1 MFLCR
6 RWSTFSKLFC
16 FLCYCFYLMFLC
28 RSLSFFLSLPRL
40 THTSETLSFLAFWL
54 QGPATAGSFVPP
66 PSALSPPPS
75 SAPPTHG
82 HLSHFSFPTSSSSS
96 PPSSLSLG
104 IGTATPVPPARTY
117 AAAHRLQQPFSEEQF
132 RLKLLHRN
140 QTIVE
145 VHSQP
150 GGHDGEGPGGA
161 GSGFDA
167 DVDMQLYTPPA
178 PPLLSSSSSSCKP
191 LSVVPEHG
199 DGVGRAANVVVK
211 SGGTAPMVAP
221 VTTPV
226 RPTTLNLCSGCFLL
240 FILFFLSSFYTFP
253 LSFGC
258 VLFFLMEC
266 FFFQNSIQIDHI
278 Y

>member
-1 MFLCR
+1 MEKPRSVSSDSESR
-6 RWSTFSKLFC
+6 RTPVRV
-16 FLCYCFYLMFLC
+16 
-28 RSLSFFLSLPRL
+28 RSLSVESSGSKDPMASLYAASTASSDDQQP
-40 THTSETLSFLAFWL
+40 TSAKDAPGSCSLLRQRPVRENSYRHAVRNSTAFWL

-75 SAPPTHG
+75 SAPPTHS
-82 HLSHFSFPTSSSSS
+82 HLSHFSFPTSCSSSSS

-104 IGTATPVPPARTY
+104 IGSAPVPPARTY

-150 GGHDGEGPGGA
+150 DGHDGEGSGGA

-199 DGVGRAANVVVK
+199 DGGGSRAANVVVK

-221 VTTPV
+221 K
-226 RPTTLNLCSGCFLL
+226 L
-240 FILFFLSSFYTFP
+240 
-253 LSFGC
+253 
-258 VLFFLMEC
+258 
-266 FFFQNSIQIDHI
+266 
-278 Y
+278 

>member
-1 MFLCR
+1 MEHLQQIVLFPLLLFL
-6 RWSTFSKLFC
+6 SYVFVSL
-16 FLCYCFYLMFLC
+16 
-28 RSLSFFLSLPRL
+28 SLSFFLSSPPHAHIRN
-40 THTSETLSFLAFWL
+40 FPFPAFWL

-96 PPSSLSLG
+96 SSPPSSLTLG
-104 IGTATPVPPARTY
+104 IGTSTPVPPARTY

-150 GGHDGEGPGGA
+150 GGHDEGGGGG

-178 PPLLSSSSSSCKP
+178 PPLLSSSSSSSTCKP

-199 DGVGRAANVVVK
+199 DGGGRAANVVVK

-226 RPTTLNLCSGCFLL
+226 RPTTLNLCSGCFCCLFFFLL
-240 FILFFLSSFYTFP
+240 FFYFSFELWLCSLLSNGMFS
-253 LSFGC
+253 L
-258 VLFFLMEC
+258 L
-266 FFFQNSIQIDHI
+266 
-278 Y
+278 